1 MNYFVTLE
9 NGTVVQIGGVTKV
22 TIISPLVANGTYR
35 DTPPPVIASAV
46 VMFAGAD
53 AATLTGGADVTTTG
67 TVDKSV
73 IGQSSIKEDDRY
85 AHVDLR
91 FVFGPIAFIS
101 FTTENAIAPEPVEAD
116 FPMARPTTNFKVVEA
131 DCLWKLDEVKGFTNV
146 PPPGFTVAT
155 YTPPTP

>member
-9 NGTVVQIGGVTKV
+9 NGTVVQVGGVTKI

-35 DTPPPVIASAV
+35 DTPPPVTGSA
-46 VMFAGAD
+46 AGSTGSSV
-53 AATLTGGADVTTTG
+53 ATINGG
-67 TVDKSV
+67 VDITFSGAFV
-73 IGQSSIKEDDRY
+73 DTLIGNSSIDEDDRY

-91 FVFGPIAFIS
+91 FVFGPIAFVS
-101 FTTENAIAPEPVEAD
+101 FTTENVIASVPVEAD

-131 DCLWKLDEVKGFTNV
+131 DCLWKLDEVKGWSNIE
-146 PPPGFTVAT
+146 PPGFVVAT

>member
-9 NGTVVQIGGVTKV
+9 NGTVVQVGGVTAI
-22 TIISPLVANGTYR
+22 TIISPLVANGTFR
-35 DTPPPVIASAV
+35 DTPPPVVASAV

-53 AATLTGGADVTTTG
+53 VATLTGGADVTTTG

-73 IGQSSIKEDDRY
+73 ISNSSIKVDDRY

-91 FVFGPIAFIS
+91 FAFGPIAFVS

-116 FPMARPTTNFKVVEA
+116 FPMARPTTDFKVVVA
-131 DCLWKLDEVKGFTNV
+131 DCLWKLEEVKGWSNV
-146 PPPGFTVAT
+146 PPPGFVVAT
-155 YTPPTP
+155 YEPPTP